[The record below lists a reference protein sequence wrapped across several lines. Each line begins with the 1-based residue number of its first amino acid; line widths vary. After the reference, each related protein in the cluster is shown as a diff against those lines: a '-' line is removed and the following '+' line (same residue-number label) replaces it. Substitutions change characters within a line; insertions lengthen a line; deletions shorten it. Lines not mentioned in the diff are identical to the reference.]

1 MPDVND
7 ELAGLRSFLD
17 ASPSPFHA
25 VTTASGLLDAAGFTP
40 LDETETWATS
50 VGRRYVTRGGS
61 LVAWSLDDPEQL
73 DGGFRL
79 VGAHT
84 DSPNLRIK
92 PRPDTGRAGYRQLA
106 VEVYGGVLLNSWL
119 DRDLGLSGRVV
130 VRGGTTGSVVHLV
143 RIDRPL
149 LRIPQLAIHLDR
161 GVNENGLILNPQ
173 QHLAPVWG
181 LGPVDEGGLR
191 AVLADELG
199 IAPVEVLSWDLMLHD
214 LTPATLL
221 GRSDEL
227 LSSARLDNLL
237 SSFAA
242 VDALVR
248 TTAPG
253 AAVRPGVPVVC
264 LFDHE
269 EIGSETSTGAAGSL
283 ITTITERIAATAT
296 DPTTAAAAGDVARDR
311 YLRALARSR
320 CVSADGAHATHPN
333 YAERHEPG
341 HHIAMNQGPVI
352 KINANMRYATDATS
366 SAWFKLVCER
376 AGVPVQEFVVRSDM
390 GCGSTIGP
398 ITSARLGIPTVD
410 VGVAQLSMH
419 STRELCGA
427 HDPAYFTRALT
438 EFLSGH

>member
-1 MPDVND
+1 MPDATD
-7 ELAGLRSFLD
+7 ELSALRSFLD

-25 VTTASGLLDAAGFTP
+25 VASGIALLEAAGFTA
-40 LDETETWATS
+40 LDETEAWTTS
-50 VGRRYVTRGGS
+50 VGRHYLARGGS
-61 LVAWSLDDPEQL
+61 LVAWALDDPAQL
-73 DGGFRL
+73 DDGFRMI
-79 VGAHT
+79 GAHT

-92 PRPDTGRAGYRQLA
+92 PRPDTGRAGYRQLG

-119 DRDLGLSGRVV
+119 DRDLGLSGRVAL
-130 VRGGTTGSVVHLV
+130 RNGTADATVSLV

-161 GVNENGLILNPQ
+161 GVNESGLILNPQ

-199 IAPVEVLSWDLMLHD
+199 VAPVDVLSWDLMLHD
-214 LTPATLL
+214 LTPASVL
-221 GRSDEL
+221 GRRGEF

-242 VDALVR
+242 LDALVR
-248 TTAPG
+248 STTTE
-253 AAVRPGVPVVC
+253 AATTGIPLIC

-269 EIGSETSTGAAGSL
+269 EIGSETATGAAGAL
-283 ITTITERIAATAT
+283 LTAACERIAALADTE
-296 DPTTAAAAGDVARDR
+296 PGAAGPSPDR

-341 HHIAMNQGPVI
+341 HLIAMNQGPVI

-366 SAWFKLVCER
+366 AAWFKLECER
-376 AGVPVQEFVVRSDM
+376 TGVPVQEFVVRSDM

-398 ITSARLGIPTVD
+398 LTSARLGIPTVD

-427 HDPAYFTRALT
+427 RDPDFFTRALT
-438 EFLSGH
+438 GFLTGS

>member
-1 MPDVND
+1 MSDTTGQ
-7 ELAGLRSFLD
+7 LAGLRSFLD
-17 ASPSPFHA
+17 ASPSPYHA
-25 VTTASGLLDAAGFTP
+25 VASGVALLEEAGFTE
-40 LDETETWATS
+40 LDETRPWPTS
-50 VGRRYVTRGGS
+50 VGRHYVARGGS
-61 LVAWSLDDPEQL
+61 LVAWALDDPAQL
-73 DGGFRL
+73 DDGFRI

-84 DSPNLRIK
+84 DSPNLRLK

-130 VRGGTTGSVVHLV
+130 VRDAGPDGSGRLVHV
-143 RIDRPL
+143 DRPL

-161 GVNENGLILNPQ
+161 GVNENGLVLNPQ

-191 AVLADELG
+191 SLVAEELG
-199 IAPVEVLSWDLMLHD
+199 VAPVDVVSWDLMLHD
-214 LTPATLL
+214 LTPASIL
-221 GRSDEL
+221 GRRGEL
-227 LSSARLDNLL
+227 LSSARLDNQL

-242 VDALVR
+242 LDALI
-248 TTAPG
+248 
-253 AAVRPGVPVVC
+253 AASADDETVGVPLIC

-269 EIGSETSTGAAGSL
+269 EVGSETSTGAAGAL
-283 ITTITERIAATAT
+283 LTTLSERIAL
-296 DPTTAAAAGDVARDR
+296 AAGGDTGSREH

-341 HHIAMNQGPVI
+341 HQIAMNQGPVI
-352 KINANMRYATDATS
+352 KINSNMRYATDATS

-390 GCGSTIGP
+390 ACGSTIGP

-410 VGVAQLSMH
+410 AGVAQLSMH

-427 HDPAYFTRALT
+427 RDPDFFARALAT
-438 EFLSGH
+438 FLSGS

>member
-1 MPDVND
+1 MPDTD
-7 ELAGLRSFLD
+7 DLAGLRTFLD

-25 VTTASGLLDAAGFTP
+25 VAEGAALLDAAGFTS
-40 LDETETWATS
+40 LDETDTWDTS
-50 VGRRYVTRGGS
+50 LGRRYVVRGGS
-61 LVAWSLDDPEQL
+61 LIAWVLSDPAQM
-73 DGGFRL
+73 DHGFQL

-84 DSPNLRIK
+84 DSPNLRVK
-92 PRPDTGRAGYRQLA
+92 PRPDTGRAGYRQLG

-119 DRDLGLSGRVV
+119 DRDLGLSGRVA
-130 VRGGTTGSVVHLV
+130 VRRGPTTTSVELV

-161 GVNENGLILNPQ
+161 GVNENGLVLNPQ

-191 AVLADELG
+191 AVLGEELG
-199 IAPVEVLSWDLMLHD
+199 DAPVDIMSWDLMLHD

-221 GRSDEL
+221 GRRNEM

-237 SSFAA
+237 SSYAA
-242 VDALVR
+242 LDALIDAS
-248 TTAPG
+248 TAPEDNS
-253 AAVRPGVPVVC
+253 GVAIIC

-269 EIGSETSTGAAGSL
+269 EVGSETSTGAAGAL
-283 ITTITERIAATAT
+283 IATVSERIAAGAT
-296 DPTTAAAAGDVARDR
+296 SSEGSNDAVGARDR
-311 YLRALARSR
+311 YLRTLARSR
-320 CVSADGAHATHPN
+320 CISADGAHATHPN

-341 HHIAMNQGPVI
+341 HQIAMNQGPVI
-352 KINANMRYATDATS
+352 KLNANMRYATDAAT
-366 SAWFKLVCER
+366 SAWFKLICER

-398 ITSARLGIPTVD
+398 LTAARLGIPTVD

-427 HDPAYFTRALT
+427 NDPNFFTRALT
-438 EFLSGH
+438 EFLTSA

>member
-25 VTTASGLLDAAGFTP
+25 VATASELLDAAGFTR
-40 LDETETWATS
+40 LDETEVWATS
-50 VGRRYVTRGGS
+50 VGRHYVVRGGS
-61 LVAWSLDDPEQL
+61 LVAWVLDGPDQL

-119 DRDLGLSGRVV
+119 DRDLGLSGRVA
-130 VRGGTTGSVVHLV
+130 VRGGTTGSAVHLV
-143 RIDRPL
+143 RIDQPL

-191 AVLADELG
+191 AVLADELDV
-199 IAPVEVLSWDLMLHD
+199 APFEILSWDLMLHD
-214 LTPATLL
+214 LTPAALL
-221 GRSDEL
+221 GRRREL

-237 SSFAA
+237 SSFAS
-242 VDALVR
+242 VDALVDVASGPP
-248 TTAPG
+248 TPSVAI
-253 AAVRPGVPVVC
+253 VC

-283 ITTITERIAATAT
+283 ITTVTERIAATAT
-296 DPTTAAAAGDVARDR
+296 DPHADAGTGAAARDR

-341 HHIAMNQGPVI
+341 HQIAMNQGPVI

-366 SAWFKLVCER
+366 SAWFKLVCEH

-427 HDPAYFTRALT
+427 HDPGYFTRALVA
-438 EFLSGH
+438 FLAGV

>member
-1 MPDVND
+1 MTDSSGV
-7 ELAGLRSFLD
+7 LAGLRTFLD
-17 ASPSPFHA
+17 ASPSPYHA
-25 VTTASGLLDAAGFTP
+25 VAEAADRLDAAGFTA
-40 LDETETWATS
+40 LDEGDAWPTS
-50 VGRRYVTRGGS
+50 TGRHYVRRGGS
-61 LVAWSLDDPEQL
+61 LVAWALDDAGRL
-73 DGGFRL
+73 DDGFRL

-119 DRDLGLSGRVV
+119 DRDLGLSGRVA
-130 VRGGTTGSVVHLV
+130 VRGGPAGSHLELV
-143 RIDRPL
+143 KIDRPL

-161 GVNENGLILNPQ
+161 GVNESGLVLNPQ

-181 LGPVDEGGLR
+181 LGPTDEGALR
-191 AVLADELG
+191 AVVAAEVG
-199 IAPVEVLSWDLMLHD
+199 VAPVDVLSWDLMLHD
-214 LTPATLL
+214 LTPAAVL
-221 GRSDEL
+221 GRHDEL

-237 SSFAA
+237 SSYAA
-242 VDALVR
+242 LDAL
-248 TTAPG
+248 TTATTRSDEG
-253 AAVRPGVPVVC
+253 TGVPVIC

-269 EIGSETSTGAAGSL
+269 EIGSETASGAAGAML
-283 ITTITERIAATAT
+283 TTVCERIALVA
-296 DPTTAAAAGDVARDR
+296 DDRGDQAAARDR

-341 HHIAMNQGPVI
+341 HFIAMNQGPVI
-352 KINANMRYATDATS
+352 KINSNMRYATDAAS

-398 ITSARLGIPTVD
+398 LTSARLGIPTVD

-419 STRELCGA
+419 SAREICGA
-427 HDPAYFTRALT
+427 RDPELFAAALA
-438 EFLSGH
+438 EFLTGG